1 MPLPTQGAIKMSDV
15 KVDLNTTDFSLRAYS
30 AAYNLTVPDS
40 MSEFYGLSG
49 SGNIV
54 LTPQNSLVDTAYTFY
69 SARVATTHKT
79 GSAAFPINTTLKLV
93 YTSPACSVTKNG
105 VAYASGTEF
114 TIALG
119 TTITFILKNADNW
132 VNTSFSCDTTTSA
145 TECFEKVTQ
154 TNDCGSTRT
163 INYANGT
170 ACNRVASY
178 SGTRVGVKCYGCT
191 DVDIFQNQNKC
202 YTGTNKYYSG
212 YNGGTY
218 YTTDPSDGGCDR
230 VAAYTS
236 NIGSYC
242 QIVGTTCTKITVAQN
257 TKTCFTGNQ
266 FRDSLGNTYAN
277 NPSTH
282 GFNEAPCNTGVTLVN
297 TGYTTCVGCSNV
309 NSQRDNNPCSSN
321 YNKYYVNGSLYG
333 NGLTL
338 PPTAS
343 CDTAANYVSLGTRCY
358 NASNW
363 TVYQNVNSCYTGANQ
378 YKLVSGNETVYFTAN
393 QYTANVSS
401 DCCWVADPACQPST
415 CNYMGNR
422 ERNTCSGA
430 YRNTAATSTTLC
442 ACGNTCQGSR
452 FVETCSGTTRIRETR
467 YYCDNSYAGTTETV
481 ATCSSQCGT
490 DTSPLY
496 TSQGYTTCYNCVCRE
511 VFKDTRGVC
520 SPTNGTWYID
530 VNGNKIAQPGQPTG
544 GCGAVNNACNN
555 GSNCQDTGGTY
566 CSGPN
571 LVINRYQANT
581 CSSDSCSPRVVT
593 YNHSSCAFVS
603 TKTRTASGT
612 FTRSNCNPNCDGQT
626 VLYSQDRT
634 ETRSSFVSQADA
646 DNQANDAAYAT
657 ALAAVNA
664 GGQAY
669 ANANASCCCWTA
681 SSGCY
686 GTDYFTNEVNSC
698 DYSTRNQVWY
708 YNSTA
713 CGYVSV
719 NCQSGESISDGSY
732 SYTDC
737 NGYFVSGYAY
747 NSNDSVGCFDANAM
761 YYNVQSYGSC

>member
-15 KVDLNTTDFSLRAYS
+15 KTDLNSTDFSLRAYS
-30 AAYNLTVPDS
+30 AAFNLTTPDS

-69 SARVATTHKT
+69 SAGTATTHKT
-79 GSAAFPINTTLKLV
+79 GSVAYPINTTLKLV
-93 YTSPACSVTKNG
+93 YASPACSVTKDG

-132 VNTSFSCDTTTSA
+132 VNTSYSCDTTTSA

-178 SGTRVGVKCYGCT
+178 TGTKVGVKCYGCT

-266 FRDSLGNTYAN
+266 FRDSLGNTYST

-282 GFNEAPCNTGVTLVN
+282 GYNESPCSTAVTLVN

-309 NSQRDNNPCSSN
+309 NSQKDNNPCSGT

-333 NGLTL
+333 DGSTL

-343 CDTAANYVSLGTRCY
+343 CDTAASYSLVGTRCY
-358 NASNW
+358 DFSNW
-363 TVYQNVNSCYTGANQ
+363 TVYVNSNACYTGNNQ
-378 YKLVSGNETVYFTAN
+378 YKLTSGNETLYFTVN
-393 QYTANVSS
+393 QYNASVSG
-401 DCCWVADPACQPST
+401 DCCWVADPACQAGT
-415 CNYMGNR
+415 CNYMGDR
-422 ERNTCSGA
+422 ERNTCTGA

-452 FVETCSGTTRIRETR
+452 WVETCSGTTRIRETR
-467 YYCDNSYAGTTETV
+467 YYCDNSYAGSTETL
-481 ATCSSQCGT
+481 ATCSSQCST
-490 DTSPLY
+490 NYSPVHTY
-496 TSQGYTTCYNCVCRE
+496 QGYTTCYSCSNDNVY
-511 VFKDTRGVC
+511 KDTNPCSSTYNNYYVYHNGGYVNVVTQPSGV
-520 SPTNGTWYID
+520 
-530 VNGNKIAQPGQPTG
+530 
-544 GCGAVNNACNN
+544 GCNYN
-555 GSNCQDTGGTY
+555 SNCQDTGTAY

-571 LVINRYQANT
+571 LVINQYQAN
-581 CSSDSCSPRVVT
+581 SCISTSCGTRVVT
-593 YNHSSCAFVS
+593 YNHGPCAYSS
-603 TKTRTASGT
+603 TKTQTASGT
-612 FTRSNCNPNCDGQT
+612 FTRNNCNPNCDGQT
-626 VLYSQDRT
+626 SLYSQTRT
-634 ETRSSFVSQADA
+634 ETRTSFVSQADA
-646 DNQANDAAYAT
+646 DTLANNAAYAA
-657 ALAAVNA
+657 ALDAVNA

-669 ANANASCCCWTA
+669 ANANGACCCWTA
-681 SSGCY
+681 HDGCY
-686 GTDYFTNEVNSC
+686 GTDYYTDEINSC
-698 DYSTRNQVWY
+698 DGSSRNKVWY
-708 YNSTA
+708 YNSTN
-713 CGYVSV
+713 CGYIPV
-719 NCQSGESISDGSY
+719 NCQSGESQTDGY
-732 SYTDC
+732 YAYTDC
-737 NGYFVSGYAY
+737 NGQFVSGSAW
-747 NSNDSVGCFDANAM
+747 NANDIVGCFDANKP